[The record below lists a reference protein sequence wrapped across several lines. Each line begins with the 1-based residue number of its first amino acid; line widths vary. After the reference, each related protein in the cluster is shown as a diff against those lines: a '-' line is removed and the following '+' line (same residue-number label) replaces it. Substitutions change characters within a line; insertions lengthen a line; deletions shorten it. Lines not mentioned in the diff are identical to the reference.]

1 MSNVSAVQTK
11 HHGLGIVCVLIAS
24 FLWGTTGTA
33 ATFAPE
39 VGPLAIGAAA
49 MGLGGVLQAF
59 LALRQMKYHAAT
71 LRKYWLVTGFG
82 AVCVAIYPLAF
93 YSSMYLAGVTVGTV
107 VTIGSAPLFSALTER
122 LADGKALSRQWLMA
136 CIPGLCGI
144 VLLVFFG
151 GRHHSEFDNA
161 TFWAS
166 FWQQAAG
173 VLLGLAGGLT
183 YALYAWAAHRLIT
196 KGIASKAAMGAIFG
210 AGGLLLMPVL
220 IMTGGALLNSWNN
233 AAVGAY
239 MALVPM
245 FTGYLLFGYALA
257 HISAS
262 TATTI
267 TLTEPVIAAMLAV
280 LIVGEALSPLGWLGA
295 VLVVCCLI
303 ILSAPHKPATDA
315 KAR

>member
-1 MSNVSAVQTK
+1 MSNVSALRTDRA
-11 HHGLGIVCVLIAS
+11 GSGILCVLIAS

-39 VGPLAIGAAA
+39 VGPLAIGAVA
-49 MGLGGVLQAF
+49 MGLGGLLQAL
-59 LALRQMKYHAAT
+59 LALRLMKYHAKA
-71 LRKYWLVTGFG
+71 LRKHWFITGFG
-82 AVCVAIYPLAF
+82 AVCVAVYPLAF
-93 YSSMYLAGVTVGTV
+93 YSSMHLAGVTVGTV

-122 LADGKALSRQWLMA
+122 LVDGKALSRQWLMA
-136 CIPGLCGI
+136 CIPGLGGI
-144 VLLVFFG
+144 VLLCFFG
-151 GRHHSEFDNA
+151 GGHHTALSG
-161 TFWAS
+161 AS
-166 FWQQAAG
+166 SWQVAAG
-173 VLLGLAGGLT
+173 VLLGLIGGLT

-210 AGGLLLMPVL
+210 IGGLLLMPVL
-220 IMTGGALLNSWNN
+220 IITGSALLNSWNN

-257 HISAS
+257 HISVS

-280 LIVGEALSPLGWLGA
+280 LIVGETLSPLGWLGA
-295 VLVVCCLI
+295 VLVVGCLV
-303 ILSAPHKPATDA
+303 ILSAPQKPAMPA
-315 KAR
+315 QP